1 MALAALIAAY
11 READDGGEGLAAT
24 LPLAG
29 RTLLEHQARL
39 AARAGATHILILVQR
54 LPGPLTAAIDR
65 LRGDGL
71 AVEVARSVTDAA
83 DRLHPDE
90 RLLVFAEGLFADQ
103 RLVDRLAETSSP
115 TLLVA
120 ADGPETK
127 MWERIDGVARWAGLA
142 LVDGARLRRTAA
154 MLGEWDLIATLV
166 RQAVSDSA
174 RRLDVADGADVGA
187 VPIHALISTAAEAAE
202 LGERLLAESGHRGQR
217 SWPARWL
224 FVHAEEPAVAL
235 LMARP
240 IEAIWLRIGAVA
252 LVGLAALGFASGWL
266 WTGLV
271 LLSLSGPLEAV
282 GERLAAVRLQSA
294 RHDRRLVHSRGI
306 AAAAALVA
314 LGARLTID
322 QAGYEPILLALATLA
337 FQLALIG
344 ERRLLLRA
352 APGGR
357 AISPWLCGVDAA
369 IWAYLP
375 FAAFGHWRTGLA
387 ALALY
392 ATASFFRV
400 QQLALRATHH
410 RDA

>member
-1 MALAALIAAY
+1 MALAALIAAC

-39 AARAGATHILILVQR
+39 AARAGATHIVILVER

-103 RLVDRLAETSSP
+103 RLVDRLAEASSP
-115 TLLVA
+115 TLLVS
-120 ADGPETK
+120 ADGPETR
-127 MWERIDGVARWAGLA
+127 MWERIDAASRWAGLA

-187 VPIHALISTAAEAAE
+187 PPLHALIGSEAEAGE
-202 LGERLLAESGHRGQR
+202 LGERLLVESRRQQRR

-224 FVHAEEPAVAL
+224 FVHLEEPAVAL

-240 IEAIWLRIGAVA
+240 IEANWLRAGAVA
-252 LVGLAALGFASGWL
+252 LAGLGATAFAFGWL
-266 WTGLV
+266 WAGLV
-271 LLSLSGPLEAV
+271 LLLLSGPLDAV
-282 GERLAAVRLQSA
+282 GERLGAVRLQSV
-294 RHDRRLVHSRGI
+294 RYDNRLMRGRTI
-306 AAAAALVA
+306 AAAAALLA
-314 LGARLTID
+314 LGARLTLDRIGD
-322 QAGYEPILLALATLA
+322 EPILLALVTLA
-337 FQLALIG
+337 WQIALIG
-344 ERRLLLRA
+344 ERRLLSRA
-352 APGGR
+352 APGI
-357 AISPWLCGVDAA
+357 AAPAWLAVTDAA

-375 FAAFGHWRTGLA
+375 FAVLGCWRIGLG

-392 ATASFFRV
+392 AAVSFFRV
-400 QQLALRATHH
+400 QHLAVAATSRRH
-410 RDA
+410 A